1 MALNQEQHAAFLQVI
16 DFINGPDQFMDVSGG
31 AGTGKTYLISQI
43 ADAILKHKSPNN
55 PLNKVVITAT
65 TNKAAAVIS
74 EAMPHRRSEIGT
86 IYQFMNLRVSENF
99 STGTVKIVPTAKWD
113 VHNDTLIIIDECSM
127 IDKNLFKYLQMGIS
141 STCKVLFV
149 GDKNQLAP
157 VGETVSC
164 IYTQGFQTAYLSVPV
179 RNAEQQALM
188 DLCEQA
194 KQTVLTGVFTPI
206 TQVPGVIDL
215 VDGTFVQGVLER
227 EFLEEDPSK
236 RIISYTNKRVI
247 EYNTYIRQLR
257 TYEHPYEV
265 GEILSNNS
273 AAELANR
280 ERLYTD
286 QVVRVTAIT
295 DDYMDKY
302 IVDGEEIRM
311 IMMEVEDVGNQQI
324 YFLTAFADHNDR
336 ALVLKYYSGLKKWDR
351 FFKIK
356 AAYPDLRSVAAS
368 TTHKA
373 QGSTYNS
380 VIVDLADIGKSTNKE
395 QTARLQYVA
404 LSRPK
409 SRIYIRGHLPER
421 YFT

>member
-1 MALNQEQHAAFLQVI
+1 
-16 DFINGPDQFMDVSGG
+16 
-31 AGTGKTYLISQI
+31 
-43 ADAILKHKSPNN
+43 
-55 PLNKVVITAT
+55 
-65 TNKAAAVIS
+65 
-74 EAMPHRRSEIGT
+74 
-86 IYQFMNLRVSENF
+86 
-99 STGTVKIVPTAKWD
+99 
-113 VHNDTLIIIDECSM
+113 
-127 IDKNLFKYLQMGIS
+127 
-141 STCKVLFV
+141 
-149 GDKNQLAP
+149 
-157 VGETVSC
+157 
-164 IYTQGFQTAYLSVPV
+164 
-179 RNAEQQALM
+179 M

-206 TQVPGVIDL
+206 TPVPGVIDL

-295 DDYMDKY
+295 DDYMDKS

-311 IMMEVEDVGNQQI
+311 IMLEVEDVQHKQV
-324 YFLTAFADHNDR
+324 YFLTVFADHNDR

-356 AAYPDLRSVAAS
+356 AAFPDLRSVAAS

-373 QGSTYNS
+373 QGSTYGS

-409 SRIYIRGHLPER
+409 SRIYIRGQLPER
-421 YFT
+421 YFK